1 MNVAGRGN
9 EIGDTCI
16 HQRGEARQVLLARNG
31 VELARNVEVEER
43 GEAGVLTD
51 EPERHVAGQEVAQR
65 LLAGDE
71 GVEAP
76 ALHQRAA
83 VERIARTAQRDD
95 FIVVAL
101 LDAALD
107 DDEQAFGS
115 AIARNDRFARTEI
128 ADVKR
133 IADNLELFQ
142 AQTIERRVV
151 RVKRQRHPR
160 VLPR

>member
-1 MNVAGRGN
+1 MSL
-9 EIGDTCI
+9 
-16 HQRGEARQVLLARNG
+16 Q
-31 VELARNVEVEER
+31 
-43 GEAGVLTD
+43 
-51 EPERHVAGQEVAQR
+51 RHVAGQEVAQR

-71 GVEAP
+71 GVGAP

-151 RVKRQRHPR
+151 RVKRLRHPR
-160 VLPR
+160 VLPQ